1 MCFDVENECIK
12 EKISRMSH
20 DGFFYQEHKRNLF
33 LKKNSWMLFF
43 MNTSNAK
50 LLGLFYK

>member
-20 DGFFYQEHKRNLF
+20 DGFFLSRTQKESLF
-33 LKKNSWMLFF
+33 KKNFLDVI
-43 MNTSNAK
+43 
-50 LLGLFYK
+50 FYEYFKCQTTWFIL